1 MPDKPVP
8 ESVKELDEPKQPAT
22 EPAAKPM
29 NPPVQKHC
37 RVCGEQLDEK
47 HHKYCSTECWRIAKA
62 NKSSASSEP
71 RQAQQQS
78 DPMHEEAAREPVIA
92 KTVKNQTVSK
102 RGILGEGAPTKCT
115 PELIEAVVRDRCRG
129 FSLEQSCAY
138 NGCSHDQ
145 WTEWE
150 KRPEFVT
157 VRHRAEAGQLDHIL
171 NSMDEAIK
179 NKLDWRGYS
188 FLLERL
194 KAFKDQFA
202 DPNKAAAIQIN
213 QQFNN
218 GIPGFSQA
226 ELEETR
232 RRLDD
237 TKLRQKKRKTGAATN
252 AELLEHVNSEIQEL
266 QYFRDRLLAGETPDQ
281 EDQQRLYQRH
291 EEGRDH
297 HEEQPIREAI
307 GHVVGKPLAL
317 EGGSGYVLEPEPTAA
332 AAPPPASPIS
342 QAPSE
347 PEHVRQCDRKL
358 PIGPPSERQ
367 RQRLEQERARRGGDG
382 KGVF

>member
-1 MPDKPVP
+1 MPDKPV
-8 ESVKELDEPKQPAT
+8 LEPVST
-22 EPAAKPM
+22 EPAEESKASAWKQCVVCDKP
-29 NPPVQKHC
+29 
-37 RVCGEQLDEK
+37 LDAK
-47 HHKYCSTECWRIAKA
+47 HHKYCSMACWQTANPEKA
-62 NKSSASSEP
+62 NESSAASGPQPVSTEP
-71 RQAQQQS
+71 
-78 DPMHEEAAREPVIA
+78 REPVIA
-92 KTVKNQTVSK
+92 RTVPNQTVSK

-115 PELIEAVVRDRCRG
+115 PEIIEAVVRDRCRG

-150 KRPEFVT
+150 KRTEFVEL
-157 VRHRAEAGQLDHIL
+157 RHRAEAEQLDHIL
-171 NSMDEAIK
+171 KSLDQAIQ

-202 DPNKAAAIQIN
+202 DPNKVALQIN
-213 QQFNN
+213 QQFNSN
-218 GIPGFSQA
+218 GNSGASQA
-226 ELEETR
+226 ELEEAR

-237 TKLRQKKRKTGAATN
+237 TKLRQKKRKAGISSN
-252 AELLEHVNSEIQEL
+252 AELREYYVERRDESQRLM
-266 QYFRDRLLAGETPDQ
+266 DRLEAGVTPDQ
-281 EDQQRLYQRH
+281 ETQQRLYRDH
-291 EEGRDH
+291 EESGDRE
-297 HEEQPIREAI
+297 EEQPIKEAV

-317 EGGSGYVLEPEPTAA
+317 VAGSGYVLEPEPTAP

-358 PIGPPSERQ
+358 PIGPLSERQ
-367 RQRLEQERARRGGDG
+367 RQRLEWERPRRGGDG
-382 KGVF
+382 KGIF